1 MHNPFDFFDEIYCV
15 SLPESKDRWH
25 NVMQQFHKVGI
36 SSRVQRISARKPNP
50 LAFNNYLDNSFNPGK
65 KYPTASMVGCSLS
78 HLKAL
83 MRVSSTSNN
92 VLIFE
97 DDIVFADDA
106 SEQLRT
112 AILELPTTWCV
123 FYLGGIPAEKTN
135 QHSNSLISVRQFWGS
150 YAYALNKNA
159 IRRMRDIVVDN
170 LSTCSYD
177 YQLSNPAFTAD
188 HYERYCAYP
197 TICQCSPGYSLIEE
211 RFVDWEDDS
220 KVKENWNLYKP

>member
-1 MHNPFDFFDEIYCV
+1 MNNPFDFFDEIYCI
-15 SLPESKDRWH
+15 SLPESTDRWH
-25 NVMQQFHKVGI
+25 NVTQQFRKVGI
-36 SSRVQRISARKPNP
+36 ADRVTKISARKPNSI
-50 LAFNNYLDNSFNPGK
+50 AFNDYLDNSFNPGK

-83 MRVSSTSNN
+83 LHVSPTSNN

-97 DDIVFADDA
+97 DDIVFADNA
-106 SEQLRT
+106 LEQLQT
-112 AILELPTTWCV
+112 TISELPNTWCL
-123 FYLGGIPAEKTN
+123 FYLGGIPAKKTKHYSTN
-135 QHSNSLISVRQFWGS
+135 LISVQQFWGS

-159 IRRMRDIVVDN
+159 VRRMCNVVVDN

-177 YQLSNPAFTAD
+177 YQLSNPLFTAD